1 MTDAQRTTR
10 VVLATNNAKKLV
22 ELRRIVAE
30 HPMVAGGDLAIE
42 VLGLADFPRYP
53 EPAETERT
61 FEGNAL
67 IKARTAV
74 ERTGLPALAD
84 DSGLRVDELNGM
96 PGVRSARWS
105 GPEADDDANNALLLR
120 QLTDVPPERRG
131 AAFVAAVALVF
142 PDGREFVRHGEMTG
156 RLLTELRGDNGFGY
170 DPMFVPDGQQASSG
184 ELTAEEKDA
193 ISHRG
198 QAVRAVVEVLVQ
210 ELTAHPE
217 AGGDVE

>member
-1 MTDAQRTTR
+1 MTGMAAMTDR
-10 VVLATNNAKKLV
+10 VVLATGNAKKLV

-30 HPMVAGGDLAIE
+30 HPRVAGGALTIE
-42 VLGLADFPRYP
+42 VLGLAAFPAYP

-67 IKARTAV
+67 IKARTWA

-84 DSGLRVDELNGM
+84 DSGLEVDELNGM

-120 QLTDVPPERRG
+120 QLADVPPERRT
-131 AAFVAAVALVF
+131 ATFVSAVALVF
-142 PDGREFVRHGEMTG
+142 PDGREFVRRGEMTG

-170 DPMFVPDGQQASSG
+170 DPMFAADGQRGSNG
-184 ELTAEEKDA
+184 ELTAAEKDA

-198 QAVRAVVEVLVQ
+198 KAVRAMVEVLVEQ
-210 ELTAHPE
+210 LSAAPV
-217 AGGDVE
+217 D